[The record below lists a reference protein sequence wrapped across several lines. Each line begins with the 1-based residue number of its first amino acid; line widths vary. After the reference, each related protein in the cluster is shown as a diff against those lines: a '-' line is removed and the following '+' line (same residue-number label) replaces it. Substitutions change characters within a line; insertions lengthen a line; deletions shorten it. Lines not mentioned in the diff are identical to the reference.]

1 MCCFSSPV
9 SGKIDGES
17 FFYKWGV
24 HVKDLDWDAVGRS
37 DVFAEEVTDESGKA
51 VALAGIDI
59 DLLKFERDDDG
70 ELVIMDGEVGLDDM
84 RTVVTV
90 RAWLDEQQELDV
102 EILYHEDDAEWLDNN
117 EDIQGEIQ
125 GAIQDL
131 TQYFLGETT

>member
-1 MCCFSSPV
+1 MN
-9 SGKIDGES
+9 
-17 FFYKWGV
+17 
-24 HVKDLDWDAVGRS
+24 DLDWDAVGRS

-70 ELVIMDGEVGLDDM
+70 ELVITDGEVGLDDM

-131 TQYFLGETT
+131 TQYFLGEAT